1 METEIKFLICS
12 LESAEIV
19 SDERHLKMGE
29 SGYFS
34 ILRKLLIMPN
44 DDRNK
49 KFAKVAILDF
59 ERKFNTV
66 LKMG

>member
-1 METEIKFLICS
+1 
-12 LESAEIV
+12 
-19 SDERHLKMGE
+19 MGE
-29 SGYFS
+29 SAYFS

>member
-1 METEIKFLICS
+1 
-12 LESAEIV
+12 
-19 SDERHLKMGE
+19 
-29 SGYFS
+29 
-34 ILRKLLIMPN
+34 MPN

-49 KFAKVAILDF
+49 KFAKVSILDF